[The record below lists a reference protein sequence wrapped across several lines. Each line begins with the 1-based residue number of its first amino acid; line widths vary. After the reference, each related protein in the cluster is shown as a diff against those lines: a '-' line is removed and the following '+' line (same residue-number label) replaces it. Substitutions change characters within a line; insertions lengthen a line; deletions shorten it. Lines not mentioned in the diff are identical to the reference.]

1 MQSLLW
7 NISKK
12 LTNTNIGGAMTPS
25 LKAVLARFNGDAAKA
40 RAYCVDIAARYPR
53 LAVEYSM
60 YFNLLGGAYVCASNA
75 N

>member
-1 MQSLLW
+1 
-7 NISKK
+7 
-12 LTNTNIGGAMTPS
+12 MTPS

>member
-1 MQSLLW
+1 
-7 NISKK
+7 
-12 LTNTNIGGAMTPS
+12 MTPS

-60 YFNLLGGAYVCASNA
+60 YFNLLGGARWSPKALKPGTLDF
-75 N
+75 